1 MLNNNPIF
9 RFEEDK
15 YGKMFVSEYF
25 MRGMRQQYAGEG
37 YIVSAI
43 TVVFGSAMLAM
54 AKAQQ
59 LFKTHT

>member
-43 TVVFGSAMLAM
+43 TVVFGSAMLAI
-54 AKAQQ
+54 AKA
-59 LFKTHT
+59 